1 MLAACSA
8 RGDCP
13 VLDFLAGL
21 ESGHARQAVR
31 MLALLSQVAEGGPPR
46 NTERSH
52 TVAEEIWEF
61 IQGDL
66 RVLWFYGKGQ
76 VVVLAVG
83 FVKKSRKTPRAEIG
97 AAERTLARFREASRL
112 EALEIEEEA

>member
-1 MLAACSA
+1 
-8 RGDCP
+8 
-13 VLDFLAGL
+13 
-21 ESGHARQAVR
+21 